1 MENGL
6 VSANELDKIREQRGE
21 YALFS
26 RYSSISVKRILSLR
40 MSSSENSRCTL
51 SSVSMVRVGTSIW

>member
-6 VSANELDKIREQRGE
+6 VSANELDKIRERGE